1 MVFFNFYNKII
12 EERMMVVMGERE
24 DRDDSKDKYNL
35 NNWK

>member
-24 DRDDSKDKYNL
+24 DRDDSKDKHNL